1 MGADNRRP
9 VVQLDRNSK
18 VPLYHQLYEILHGKI
33 IGGEWPTGAMI
44 PPESELCSIY
54 HVSQI
59 TARQALD
66 NLVSD
71 GLIYRQRGRGTF
83 VAQPA
88 IETSLT
94 RIVSF
99 TEDMRSRGYEAGSR
113 VFFSGIVAASPAIAQ
128 RLRIEP
134 GEKLAQLHRQRFADG
149 QPLSIEQASLVHRY
163 CPGVLEQDYESKS
176 LRATLHNDFG
186 LKLVR
191 AEQSIRALSA
201 NEEMAELLS
210 VKQGDALL
218 SIERISFDQQNTPV
232 EYLQI
237 FYRSDRYVLHIEL
250 QG

>member
-1 MGADNRRP
+1 MNPNYLQP
-9 VVQLDRNSK
+9 VIQLDRSSK
-18 VPLYHQLYEILHGKI
+18 IPLYHQLYEILRGKI
-33 IGGEWPTGAMI
+33 IDGEWATGSMI
-44 PPESELCSIY
+44 PPESELCNIY
-54 HVSQI
+54 QVSQI

-71 GLIYRQRGRGTF
+71 GLIYRQRGRGSF

-99 TEDMRSRGYEAGSR
+99 TEDMRSRGYDPGSR
-113 VFFSGIVAASPAIAQ
+113 VFFSGVVAAEPAIAQ
-128 RLRIEP
+128 KLQIAP
-134 GEKLAQLHRQRFADG
+134 GEALAQLNRLRFADG
-149 QPLSIEQASLVHRY
+149 QPLSIERASLVHKY
-163 CPGVLEQDYESKS
+163 CPGVLDGDYESNS
-176 LRATLHNDFG
+176 LRAALLAQHG

-191 AEQSIRALSA
+191 AEQSIRALAA
-201 NEEMAELLS
+201 NQEMARLLS
-210 VKQGDALL
+210 IKVGDPLL
-218 SIERISFDQQNTPV
+218 GIERISYAQHNAPA

>member
-1 MGADNRRP
+1 MDSDYRQP
-9 VVQLDRNSK
+9 MTQLDRSSK
-18 VPLYHQLYEILHGKI
+18 VPLYHQLYEILRVKI
-33 IGGEWPTGAMI
+33 IDGQWPTGTMI

-54 HVSQI
+54 QVSQI

-71 GLIYRQRGRGTF
+71 GLIYRQRGRGSF

-88 IETSLT
+88 IETNLS

-99 TEDMRSRGYEAGSR
+99 TEDMRSRGYEPGSR
-113 VFFSGIVAASPAIAQ
+113 VFFSEVVAARPAIAKKLQ
-128 RLRIEP
+128 VEP
-134 GEKLAQLHRQRFADG
+134 GEQLAQLNRLRFADG
-149 QPLSIEQASLVHRY
+149 QPLSVERASLVHKY
-163 CPGVLEQDYESKS
+163 CPGVLAGNYESSS
-176 LRATLHNDFG
+176 LRLALLAEYG

-201 NEEMAELLS
+201 NKDLAS
-210 VKQGDALL
+210 LL
-218 SIERISFDQQNTPV
+218 SIRPGDPLLGIERVSFAQPNVPV

-237 FYRSDRYVLHIEL
+237 FYRADRYVLHVEL